1 MDCYRN
7 PNYRKCPDRMS
18 DGRHFTS
25 YEPNNALNSK
35 VRYELGLATGS
46 EYRKY
51 LTQNAIKLMNENS
64 KVAWKENGCGPCKN
78 LCLGIDE
85 TNRPGKSTEFD
96 QKSCI
101 PPDNF
106 LQYTGEDGTT
116 YPMYQPE
123 FTRPAVPS
131 GAILSKDPKRTFY
144 DS

>member
-1 MDCYRN
+1 
-7 PNYRKCPDRMS
+7 MS

-85 TNRPGKSTEFD
+85 TNRPGNSTEFD